1 MSQFHNLQMSINES
15 DSVLDKENDANNNE
29 SYEESKQKKEIGNSI
44 KQTSVEQGSEKQQLF
59 EC

>member
-44 KQTSVEQGSEKQQLF
+44 KQTSKEQGSEKQQLF